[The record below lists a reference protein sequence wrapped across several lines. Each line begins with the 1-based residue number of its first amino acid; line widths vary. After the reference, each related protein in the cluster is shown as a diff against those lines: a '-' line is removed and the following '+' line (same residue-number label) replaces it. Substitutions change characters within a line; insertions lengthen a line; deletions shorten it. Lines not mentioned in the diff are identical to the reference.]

1 MRIFGLIGYPLG
13 HSYSKQY
20 FDRKYLTEKIT
31 DCRFEN
37 FPLEDI
43 SLLNELIIKNPEC
56 VGFNVTIPYKS
67 RIMEYLDWIE
77 PRARE
82 IGSVNCIKV
91 EREGDRC
98 IRMGFNTDMPA
109 FRETLRMFVPDAGIS
124 CALVMGSGGA
134 AKSVCHALRETGIEP
149 VIISR
154 SKGKGKLTYDTLS
167 DEIIRKNRLIVNTT
181 PLGMWPETEA
191 SPPLPYHSITS
202 DHILYDL
209 IYNPEMTTFLK
220 KGAEAGAKII
230 SGLHMFHI
238 QAELSWKIWNSD
250 L

>member
-20 FDRKYLTEKIT
+20 FDRKYLAENIT

-37 FPLEDI
+37 FPLNDI
-43 SLLNELIIKNPEC
+43 SLMNDLIINNPDC
-56 VGFNVTIPYKS
+56 AGFNVTIPYKS

-77 PRARE
+77 PGARE

-91 EREGDRC
+91 ERQGGQT
-98 IRMGFNTDMPA
+98 IRKGFNTDMPA
-109 FRETLRMFVPDAGIS
+109 FRETLRMFVPEAGIS
-124 CALVMGSGGA
+124 GALVLGSGGA
-134 AKSVCHALRETGIEP
+134 AKSVCQALRETGIEP

-154 SKGKGKLTYDTLS
+154 SAGMGQLTYHSLS
-167 DEIIRKNRLIVNTT
+167 SEIIKKNRLIINTT

-191 SPPLPYHSITS
+191 SPPIPYHLITS
-202 DHILYDL
+202 HHIFYDL
-209 IYNPEMTTFLK
+209 IYNPETTTFLK

-238 QAELSWKIWNSD
+238 QAELSWKIWNSG